1 MPKSVKARKR
11 LYIKASGDKKG
22 CSETEQ
28 PENHNVIFCLFFDLF
43 RAQGEHD
50 NMKYQL
56 SRGDCK
62 KDSKIERVVRFERR
76 CDAEARR
83 EESHHQRIE
92 QAHEV
97 IVEEAHHQRIGGAHE
112 RNRPEHRSDD
122 KRTLVHALENN
133 IDKRREQE
141 QTSRCKA
148 GLSAA
153 LAVHHMRKIE
163 NDGKYFV
170 YIVPQNSFSARIYAC
185 DAEGNIFA
193 DINAAVFGG
202 DIK

>member
-1 MPKSVKARKR
+1 
-11 LYIKASGDKKG
+11 
-22 CSETEQ
+22 
-28 PENHNVIFCLFFDLF
+28 
-43 RAQGEHD
+43 
-50 NMKYQL
+50 MKYQL

-141 QTSRCKA
+141 
-148 GLSAA
+148 
-153 LAVHHMRKIE
+153 
-163 NDGKYFV
+163 
-170 YIVPQNSFSARIYAC
+170 
-185 DAEGNIFA
+185 
-193 DINAAVFGG
+193 
-202 DIK
+202 